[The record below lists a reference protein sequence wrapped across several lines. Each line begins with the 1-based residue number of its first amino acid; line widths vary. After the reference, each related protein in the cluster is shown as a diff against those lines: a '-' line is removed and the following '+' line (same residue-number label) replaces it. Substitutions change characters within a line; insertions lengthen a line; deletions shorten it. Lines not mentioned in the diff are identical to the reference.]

1 MTKFGHPT
9 PEWHEDE
16 ISQIPALQL
25 LINLGWTYLSPDEA
39 LRARGGR
46 RRRVILTDILANQ
59 LRLLNAIQYKGSEYA
74 FTESNIQ
81 SAIQA
86 LDDLPAEGVVRT
98 NERVYDLLRLPK
110 SMSQLIQGDLKSFPL
125 SYIDWVDFTHNKF
138 HVTEEFSV
146 DASGGGEPRRPDI
159 VLFVNGIP
167 LAVIECKRPSV
178 KEPVVE
184 AIEQQIRNQK
194 PGYIPRLFA
203 YSQLLVA
210 LSPNDVRYGTV
221 GTNEKFWAVWR
232 EPIDEDHLA
241 ALIHR
246 PIDPKVSASLFADRH
261 RRVRE
266 YFEESAAAS
275 EERAITEQDRAL
287 FALCRPQRLMELA
300 HRFVIFDADEK
311 KIARYQ
317 QFFCVKKTMERIAVV
332 GSDGSRLGGVIW
344 HTQGS
349 GKSLTM
355 VMLATAIAEEVVASS
370 MKKVVL
376 VTDRI
381 DLDEQ
386 IWRTFLHCGFEPVR
400 ATTGKHLAKL
410 LEDPTVPVIT
420 TVIDKFEAVTKLALK
435 IDSPDI
441 FVLVD
446 EGHRG
451 QYNTLHTN
459 MRRVLPHAC
468 FLGFTG
474 TPLFRS
480 EKSTAKQFGGLID
493 TYTINQAVNDK
504 AVVRLLYEGRDVPQE
519 VDHDQIDR
527 WFERITANLSRE
539 QSADLK
545 RKFSSTSQLNKTEQ
559 KVAAIAWDVST
570 HFADNF
576 KGSGLKGQ
584 LVAPDKATALLYKRF
599 FDECGLVSTEV
610 LISAPDDREGDDDV
624 YTENKKEV
632 VSYWRATVGKAG
644 RFADELDYNR
654 KIINAFKHA
663 ESPEIIIVVSK
674 LLTGF
679 DAPRN
684 TVLYITRSLQDYSLL
699 QAIARVNRIQEG
711 KDFGYIIDYSG
722 VLHKL
727 SAALEVYSN
736 LSAYDPDDLQGT
748 IADMSAET
756 AQLPQRHSS
765 LWAVFSRVQ
774 NKRDQEEYERLL
786 GDEAVRDDFYRAL
799 GEFARTLAVAL
810 ASANF
815 YESTPREKVDKYKH
829 DLRFFEA
836 LRRSVRRRYAEV
848 VDFREYEAKIQ
859 RLLDRHVG
867 TGEVETITPLVD
879 IFDQGAFSEELERAS
894 STAAKADTIASR
906 TAKTIRE
913 KMDDDPAFYKKFS
926 QLLEQAIADWRAR
939 RLSDAEY
946 LRQAMNIQEAVRDRT
961 QEELPASVRNDPA
974 KRAVFGVV
982 RETIA
987 QYVADRT
994 KLDLVSEEAA
1004 VAIDDVIEKRRVVN
1018 WTENADVQNRMR
1030 TEIEDELFELGSR
1043 HHVALTLDDID
1054 KVMEESINLGRR
1066 HRGQ

>member
-1 MTKFGHPT
+1 MSDVTHPT

-25 LINLGWTYLSPDEA
+25 LVNLGWTYLSPDDA
-39 LRARGGR
+39 LRARAGR
-46 RRRVILTDILANQ
+46 RGRIILSEILAEQ
-59 LRLLNAIQYKGSEYA
+59 LRSLNVVQYKGAEYA

-86 LDDLPAEGVVRT
+86 LEDLPAEGVVRT

-110 SMSQLIQGDLKSFPL
+110 SVPQLIQGDLKSFPL
-125 SYIDWVDFTHNKF
+125 SYIDWVNLDRNEF

-146 DASGGGEPRRPDI
+146 DPSGGGEPRRPDI
-159 VLFVNGIP
+159 VLFVNGIA

-194 PGYIPRLFA
+194 PDYVPRLFA
-203 YSQLLVA
+203 YAQLLVA
-210 LSPNDVRYGTV
+210 LSPNEARYGTV

-232 EPIDEDHLA
+232 EPIDEPHLA
-241 ALIHR
+241 TLVHR
-246 PIDPKVSASLFADRH
+246 PIDPKVSASLFADRP

-266 YFEESAAAS
+266 YFDESAAA
-275 EERAITEQDRAL
+275 EDGRAITEQDRAL
-287 FALCRPQRLMELA
+287 FALCRPERLMELS
-300 HRFVIFDADEK
+300 HRFIIFDADEK

-317 QFFCVKKTMERIAVV
+317 QFFCVKKTMSRIAAV
-332 GSDGSRLGGVIW
+332 GPDGSRQGGVVW

-355 VMLATAIAEEVVASS
+355 VMLATAIAEEVEPTS

-420 TVIDKFEAVTKLALK
+420 TVIDKFEALTKLSLK
-435 IDSPDI
+435 AESPDI

-451 QYNTLHTN
+451 QYKTLHTN

-480 EKSTAKQFGGLID
+480 EKSTVKQFGGLID
-493 TYTINQAVNDK
+493 TYTINQAVADK
-504 AVVRLLYEGRDVPQE
+504 AVVPLLYEGRDIPQE
-519 VDHDQIDR
+519 VDHNQIDR

-539 QSADLK
+539 QTADLK

-559 KVAAIAWDVST
+559 KVAAIAWDAST

-584 LVAPDKATALLYKRF
+584 LVAQDKATALMYKRF

-624 YTENKKEV
+624 YTENRKEV
-632 VSYWRATVGKAG
+632 VAYWRATVGKAG
-644 RFADELDYNR
+644 RFVDELDYNR
-654 KIINAFKHA
+654 KIINAFKYA
-663 ESPEIIIVVSK
+663 ETPDIIIVVSK

-684 TVLYITRSLQDYSLL
+684 SVLYLTRSLEDYSLL
-699 QAIARVNRIQEG
+699 QAIARVNRVYEG
-711 KDFGYIIDYSG
+711 KDFGYVIDYAG

-727 SAALEVYSN
+727 SAALDIYGST
-736 LSAYDPDDLQGT
+736 LAYDPDDLDGT
-748 IADMSAET
+748 IADISVET
-756 AQLPQRHSS
+756 VQLPQRHSD
-765 LWAVFSRVQ
+765 LWAVFSRVR

-786 GDEAVRDDFYRAL
+786 ADEAVRDDFYRTLA
-799 GEFARTLAVAL
+799 GYARTMTVAL
-810 ASANF
+810 SSAQF
-815 YESTPREKVDKYKH
+815 YETTPREKVDKFKH

-836 LRRSVRRRYAEV
+836 LRRSVRRRYAEA
-848 VDFREYEAKIQ
+848 VDFREYELKIQ

-879 IFDQGAFSEELERAS
+879 IFDQAAFSRELERAGTTTS
-894 STAAKADTIASR
+894 KADTIASR

-926 QLLEQAIADWRAR
+926 QLLEQAIADWRAQ

-946 LRQAMNIQEAVRDRT
+946 LRQAMNIQEAITDRT
-961 QEELPASVRNDPA
+961 QEQLPISVRNDPA
-974 KRAVFGVV
+974 KRAVFSVV

-987 QYVADRT
+987 PYVVDKAT
-994 KLDLVSEEAA
+994 LDMVSEEAA

-1043 HHVALTLDDID
+1043 HQVAFTLDDID

-1066 HRGQ
+1066 HKGQ

>member
-1 MTKFGHPT
+1 MIDLGHPT

-16 ISQIPALQL
+16 ISQIPAIQL

-46 RRRVILTDILANQ
+46 RGRVILTEILAQ
-59 LRLLNAIQYKGSEYA
+59 RLRTLNVIRYKGAEYA

-86 LDDLPAEGVVRT
+86 LEDLPAEGVVRT

-110 SMSQLIQGDLKSFPL
+110 SIPQLIHGDLKSFPL
-125 SYIDWVDFTHNKF
+125 SYIDWVKFDRNKF
-138 HVTEEFSV
+138 NVTEEFSV
-146 DASGGGEPRRPDI
+146 DPSSGGESRRPDI

-194 PGYIPRLFA
+194 PDYIPRLFA

-210 LSPNDVRYGTV
+210 LSPNEARYGTV

-232 EPIDEDHLA
+232 ERIDEARLTT
-241 ALIHR
+241 LVQR
-246 PIDPKVSASLFADRH
+246 PLDPKVSASVFVDRH

-266 YFEESAAAS
+266 YFEESAAAQDA
-275 EERAITEQDRAL
+275 RVITEQDRAL
-287 FALCRPQRLMELA
+287 FALCRPERLMELA

-317 QFFCVKKTMERIAVV
+317 QFFCVKKTMDRMSAV
-332 GSDGSRLGGVIW
+332 GPDGSRRGGVVW

-355 VMLATAIAEEVVASS
+355 VMLATAIAEEVVTTS

-420 TVIDKFEAVTKLALK
+420 TVIDKFEALTKLSLK
-435 IDSPDI
+435 LESPDI

-459 MRRVLPHAC
+459 MRRVLQHAC

-480 EKSTAKQFGGLID
+480 EKSTVKQFGGLID
-493 TYTINQAVNDK
+493 TYTIHQAVADK
-504 AVVRLLYEGRDVPQE
+504 AVVPLLYEGRDVPQQ

-527 WFERITANLSRE
+527 WFERITGNLSR
-539 QSADLK
+539 QQAADLK

-559 KVAAIAWDVST
+559 KVAAIAWDAST

-599 FDECGLVSTEV
+599 FDECDLVTTEV

-632 VSYWRATVGKAG
+632 VAYWRATVGKAG
-644 RFADELDYNR
+644 RFADETDYNR
-654 KIINAFKHA
+654 KIINAFKYA
-663 ESPEIIIVVSK
+663 ESPDIIIVVSK

-684 TVLYITRSLQDYSLL
+684 SVLYLTRSLEDYSLL
-699 QAIARVNRIQEG
+699 QAIARVNRVHEG
-711 KDFGYIIDYSG
+711 KDFGYVIDYAG

-727 SAALEVYSN
+727 SAALEVYGST
-736 LSAYDPDDLQGT
+736 SVYDPDDLDGT
-748 IADMSAET
+748 IADMSVET
-756 AQLPQRHSS
+756 VKLPQRHSD
-765 LWAVFSRVQ
+765 LWAVFSRVR

-799 GEFARTLAVAL
+799 GEYARTMAVAL
-810 ASANF
+810 ASMHF
-815 YESTPREKVDKYKH
+815 HESTPREKVDKYKS

-848 VDFREYEAKIQ
+848 VDFREYERKIQ

-879 IFDQGAFSEELERAS
+879 IFDQAAFARELERAG
-894 STAAKADTIASR
+894 STASKADTIASR
-906 TAKTIRE
+906 TARSIRE
-913 KMDDDPAFYKKFS
+913 KMRDDPAFYKKFS
-926 QLLEQAIADWRAR
+926 QLLEQAIADWRAQ

-946 LRQAMNIQEAVRDRT
+946 LRAAMNIQAAVRDRT
-961 QEELPASVRNDPA
+961 HEELPASVRYDPA

-982 RETIA
+982 RETMA
-987 QYVADRT
+987 SYVADEAM
-994 KLDLVSEEAA
+994 LDRVSEEAA

-1018 WTENADVQNRMR
+1018 WTENPDVQNRMR
-1030 TEIEDELFELGSR
+1030 TEIEDELFELGNK
-1043 HHVALTLDDID
+1043 HELVLTLDDID
-1054 KVMEESINLGRR
+1054 KVMEESISLGRR
-1066 HRGQ
+1066 HKGE